1 MAMAESRQFDS
12 QTFLATVTGSPGVY
26 QMFGTQMYG
35 TKAPDAEEIL
45 LYVGKAKNLKK
56 RLSSYFRKTGLGPKT
71 RALVARIARIEL
83 TITASETEAL
93 LLEQSLIKTYQPP
106 YNILLRDDKSY
117 PYIFLS
123 EGEKYPRLAFHRG
136 AKQKKGRYF
145 GPFPN
150 SGAVRESLNFLQKFS
165 RIRQCE
171 DSFFRNRSRPCL
183 QYQIHR
189 CSGPCVEMITPEQY
203 ARDVDVTA
211 MFLLGHEQQAL
222 EVLATDMESAA
233 EKLEFERA
241 AELRDRI
248 ASLRTVQEQQTVDNG
263 VAVNADIFAGAQQ
276 AGAACVQVLF
286 VRQGRILGSR
296 SYFPT
301 LSIETKESI
310 EDDADNLLTTFIA
323 QFYLGSERELPSE
336 IITSG
341 AADSE
346 IPDDE
351 QQLLQMVLSEKAGR
365 KIAVSSKVRTH
376 RQQWLNMAN
385 KAAQENLLQR
395 LASRQNIEERFE
407 ALRDVLG
414 LESVPERIECFDIS
428 HSSGEATVASCVV
441 FDRQGARKSDY
452 RRFNIE
458 GITGGD
464 DYAAMRQALTRR
476 YARLKN
482 SEGVFPD
489 ILLIDGGKGQLTQA
503 VEVLEELQIAGMLLV
518 GVAKGSTRKAGFEQL
533 FVHGESQPRIPPAD
547 SPALHLIQQIRDE
560 AHRFAV
566 AGHTARRDKK
576 RGVSP
581 LEGIAGIGPTR
592 RRALLRHFGGLQEVV
607 RASKDELAK
616 VPGISS
622 DLADTIYAVL
632 HP

>member
-1 MAMAESRQFDS
+1 MASDKQVFDS
-12 QTFLATVTGSPGVY
+12 QTFLAAATGNPGVY
-26 QMFGTQMYG
+26 QMYG
-35 TKAPDAEEIL
+35 SKTPAAEETL

-56 RLSSYFRKTGLGPKT
+56 RLSSYFRKTGMGPKT
-71 RALVARIARIEL
+71 QALVSRIARIEL
-83 TITASETEAL
+83 TVTASETEAL
-93 LLEQSLIKTYQPP
+93 LLEQSLIKTHQPP

-123 EGEKYPRLAFHRG
+123 EGEPYPRLAFHRG

-183 QYQIHR
+183 QYQIRR
-189 CSGPCVEMITPEQY
+189 CSGPCVNMVTPEQY
-203 ARDVDVTA
+203 ARDVEVTT

-233 EKLEFERA
+233 EKLAFEQA

-263 VAVNADIFAGAQQ
+263 IAVNADIFAAVQQ
-276 AGAACVQVLF
+276 AGSACVQVLF

-296 SYFPT
+296 SYFPA
-301 LSIETKESI
+301 LSIEIKESSE
-310 EDDADNLLTTFIA
+310 EDAESLLATFIA

-336 IITSG
+336 IITS
-341 AADSE
+341 DV
-346 IPDDE
+346 PDDE
-351 QQLLQMVLSEKAGR
+351 RELLQNVLSEKAGR
-365 KIAVSSKVRTH
+365 KISVSSNVRTH
-376 RQQWLNMAN
+376 RQQWLKMAS
-385 KAAQENLLQR
+385 KAAKENLLQR
-395 LASRQNIEERFE
+395 LASRQNIEARFE
-407 ALRDVLG
+407 ALRDILG
-414 LESVPERIECFDIS
+414 LEAVPERIECFDIS

-441 FDRQGARKSDY
+441 FDKQGARKSDY

-476 YARLKN
+476 YSRLKN

-533 FVHGESQPRIPPAD
+533 FVHGENKPRIPPAD
-547 SPALHLIQQIRDE
+547 SSALHLIQQVRDE

-581 LEGIAGIGPTR
+581 LEGIAGVGPTR

-607 RASKDELAK
+607 RASSDELAK
-616 VPGISS
+616 VPGISVE
-622 DLADTIYAVL
+622 LADTVYAAL

>member
-1 MAMAESRQFDS
+1 MSFDS
-12 QTFLATVTGSPGVY
+12 QTFLANATQNPGVY
-26 QMFGTQMYG
+26 QMFGC
-35 TKAPDAEEIL
+35 KAPSDPESL
-45 LYVGKAKNLKK
+45 LYVGKANNLKK
-56 RLSSYFRKTGLGPKT
+56 RLASYFRKSGLGPKT
-71 RALVARIARIEL
+71 QALVSRIARIEL

-93 LLEQSLIKTYQPP
+93 ILEQSLIKANHPP

-123 EGEKYPRLAFHRG
+123 EGDTYPRLAFHRG
-136 AKQKKGRYF
+136 AKRKKGRYF

-150 SGAVRESLNFLQKFS
+150 SGAVRESLNFLQKFTGV
-165 RIRQCE
+165 RQCE
-171 DSFFRNRSRPCL
+171 DSFFLNRSRPCL
-183 QYQIHR
+183 QYQIRR
-189 CSGPCVEMITPEQY
+189 CSGPCVGMVSPEQY
-203 ARDVDVTA
+203 ARDVNITTL
-211 MFLLGHEQQAL
+211 FLLGNEQQVL
-222 EVLATDMESAA
+222 DVLATDMESAA
-233 EKLEFERA
+233 GKLEFERA

-248 ASLRTVQEQQTVDNG
+248 ASLRTVQEQQAVDNG

-296 SYFPT
+296 SYFPA
-301 LSIETKESI
+301 LSIE
-310 EDDADNLLTTFIA
+310 EDAEDLLAAFIA
-323 QFYLGSERELPSE
+323 QFYFGSDRELPAE
-336 IITSG
+336 ILAS
-341 AADSE
+341 AL
-346 IPDDE
+346 PDTERD
-351 QQLLQMVLSEKAGR
+351 LLQNVLGDKAGR
-365 KIAVSSKVRTH
+365 KISISSKVRTH
-376 RQQWLNMAN
+376 RQQWLNMAG

-395 LASRQNIEERFE
+395 LASRQNIEARFD

-414 LESVPERIECFDIS
+414 LEAAPERIECFDIS

-464 DYAAMRQALTRR
+464 DYAAMKQALTRR
-476 YARLKN
+476 YRRLKD
-482 SEGVFPD
+482 SEGIFPD
-489 ILLIDGGKGQLTQA
+489 ILLIDGGKGQLSQA
-503 VEVLEELQIAGMLLV
+503 VEVLEELQIAGMQLV

-533 FVHGESQPRIPPAD
+533 FVYGENKPRIPPAD
-547 SPALHLIQQIRDE
+547 SSALHLIQQVRDE

-581 LEGIAGIGPTR
+581 LEGIAGVGPTR
-592 RRALLRHFGGLQEVV
+592 RRALLLHFGGLQEVV
-607 RASKDELAK
+607 RASSDELAK

-622 DLADTIYAVL
+622 ELADTIYAHL
-632 HP
+632 HAS

>member
-1 MAMAESRQFDS
+1 MAEKQQLFDS
-12 QTFLATVTGSPGVY
+12 QTFLAAATGSPGVY
-26 QMFGTQMYG
+26 QMYG
-35 TKAPDAEEIL
+35 AEDNL
-45 LYVGKAKNLKK
+45 LYVGKANNLKK

-71 RALVARIARIEL
+71 KALVARIARIEL

-93 LLEQSLIKTYQPP
+93 LLEQSLIKAHQPP

-123 EGEKYPRLAFHRG
+123 EGEPYPRLAFHRG

-189 CSGPCVEMITPEQY
+189 CSGPCVAMITPEQY

-263 VAVNADIFAGAQQ
+263 VAVNADVFACTQQ

-296 SYFPT
+296 SYFPA
-301 LSIETKESI
+301 LSI
-310 EDDADNLLTTFIA
+310 EDDTENLLATFIA
-323 QFYLGSERELPSE
+323 QFYFGSERELPAE
-336 IITSG
+336 IITT
-341 AADSE
+341 E
-346 IPDDE
+346 LPDVE
-351 QQLLQMVLSEKAGR
+351 QELLQGVLSEKAGR
-365 KIAVSSKVRTH
+365 KIIVSSKVRTH
-376 RQQWLNMAN
+376 RQQWLNMAG

-395 LASRQNIEERFE
+395 LASRQNIEARFE

-414 LESVPERIECFDIS
+414 LEAVPERIECFDIS

-476 YARLKN
+476 YSRLKN
-482 SEGVFPD
+482 SEGLFPD

-533 FVHGESQPRIPPAD
+533 FVHGENKPRIPPAD
-547 SPALHLIQQIRDE
+547 SGALHLIQQVRDE

-581 LEGIAGIGPTR
+581 LEGIAGVGPTR

-616 VPGISS
+616 VPGISA
-622 DLADTIYAVL
+622 DLADIIYAAL

>member
-1 MAMAESRQFDS
+1 MSFDS
-12 QTFLATVTGSPGVY
+12 QTFLATATGNPGVY
-26 QMFGTQMYG
+26 QMYG
-35 TKAPDAEEIL
+35 AEDNL
-45 LYVGKAKNLKK
+45 LYVGKANNLKK
-56 RLSSYFRKTGLGPKT
+56 RLASYFRKTGLGPKT
-71 RALVARIARIEL
+71 QALVSRIARIEL
-83 TITASETEAL
+83 TVTASETEAL
-93 LLEQSLIKTYQPP
+93 LLEQSLIKTHQPP

-123 EGEKYPRLAFHRG
+123 EGEPYPRLAFHRG

-165 RIRQCE
+165 RVRQCE

-183 QYQIHR
+183 QYQIRR
-189 CSGPCVEMITPEQY
+189 CSGPCVGMVTQEQY
-203 ARDVDVTA
+203 ARDVEITA
-211 MFLLGHEQQAL
+211 LFLLGHEQQAL
-222 EVLATDMESAA
+222 EVLAQDMESAA

-241 AELRDRI
+241 AEFRDRI
-248 ASLRTVQEQQTVDNG
+248 ASLRTVQEQQAVDNG
-263 VAVNADIFAGAQQ
+263 VAVSADIFGCVQQ

-301 LSIETKESI
+301 LSI
-310 EDDADNLLTTFIA
+310 DDDVDNLLATFIA

-336 IITSG
+336 II
-341 AADSE
+341 AAEFPESE
-346 IPDDE
+346 RE
-351 QQLLQMVLSEKAGR
+351 LLQSALGKKAGR
-365 KIAVSSKVRTH
+365 KITVSSKVRTH

-385 KAAQENLLQR
+385 KAAKENLLQR
-395 LASRQNIEERFE
+395 LASRQNIEARFE

-414 LESVPERIECFDIS
+414 LDAVPERIECFDIS

-458 GITGGD
+458 GITAGD
-464 DYAAMRQALTRR
+464 DYAAMRQALARR
-476 YARLKN
+476 YRRLKEN
-482 SEGVFPD
+482 EGVFPD
-489 ILLIDGGKGQLTQA
+489 ILLIDGGKGQLSQA
-503 VEVLEELQIAGMLLV
+503 VEVLEELQVGGMLLV

-533 FVHGESQPRIPPAD
+533 FVHGEDKARIPPAD
-547 SPALHLIQQIRDE
+547 SGALHLIQQVRDE

-581 LEGIAGIGPTR
+581 LEGIAGVGPTR

-607 RASKDELAK
+607 RASSDELAK
-616 VPGISS
+616 VPGISAE
-622 DLADTIYAVL
+622 LADTIYAAL

>member
-1 MAMAESRQFDS
+1 MDFDS
-12 QTFLATVTGSPGVY
+12 QSFLASATGNPGVY
-26 QMFGTQMYG
+26 QMFAQ
-35 TKAPDAEEIL
+35 DDVL
-45 LYVGKAKNLKK
+45 LYVGKANNLKK
-56 RLSSYFRKTGLGPKT
+56 RLASYFRKSGLGPKT
-71 RALVARIARIEL
+71 KALVSRIVRIEL

-93 LLEQSLIKTYQPP
+93 LLEQSLIKTHQPP

-123 EGEKYPRLAFHRG
+123 EGETYPRLAFHRG

-171 DSFFRNRSRPCL
+171 DSFFRNRSRACL
-183 QYQIHR
+183 QYQIQR
-189 CSGPCVEMITPEQY
+189 CSGPCVGNVTPEQY
-203 ARDVDVTA
+203 ARDVEITTL
-211 MFLLGHEQQAL
+211 FLQGREQQAL
-222 EVLATDMESAA
+222 DVLASAMESAA

-241 AELRDRI
+241 AEFRDRI
-248 ASLRTVQEQQTVDNG
+248 ASLRTVQEQQAVDNG
-263 VAVNADIFAGAQQ
+263 AAINADVFAASQQ

-296 SYFPT
+296 SYFPA
-301 LSIETKESI
+301 LSI
-310 EDDADNLLTTFIA
+310 EDDADNLLATFIA
-323 QFYLGSERELPSE
+323 QFYLGSERELPTE
-336 IITSG
+336 IL
-341 AADSE
+341 AADL
-346 IPDDE
+346 PDTE
-351 QQLLQMVLSEKAGR
+351 CTLLHSVLSERAGR
-365 KIAVSSKVRTH
+365 KISVASRARTH
-376 RQQWLNMAN
+376 RQQWLSMAG
-385 KAAQENLLQR
+385 KAATENLQQR
-395 LASRQNIEERFE
+395 LASRQNIEARFE
-407 ALRDVLG
+407 SLREVLG
-414 LESVPERIECFDIS
+414 LEAVPERIECFDIS

-441 FDRQGARKSDY
+441 FDKQGARKSDY

-464 DYAAMRQALTRR
+464 DYAAMKQALTRR
-476 YARLKN
+476 YRRLKE
-482 SEGVFPD
+482 SEGLFPD
-489 ILLIDGGKGQLTQA
+489 ILLIDGGKGQLSQA
-503 VEVLEELQIAGMLLV
+503 VDVLEELQVGGMLLV

-533 FVHGESQPRIPPAD
+533 FVHGESVSDKNTARMPPAD

-581 LEGIAGIGPTR
+581 LEGIAGVGPTR
-592 RRALLRHFGGLQEVV
+592 RRALLRHFGGLQEVT
-607 RASKDELAK
+607 RASADELAK

-622 DLADTIYAVL
+622 ELAETIYAHL
-632 HP
+632 HS

>member
-1 MAMAESRQFDS
+1 MSFDS
-12 QTFLATVTGSPGVY
+12 QTFLATVTGHPGVY
-26 QMFGTQMYG
+26 QMYG
-35 TKAPDAEEIL
+35 AEDNL
-45 LYVGKAKNLKK
+45 LYVGKANNLKK
-56 RLSSYFRKTGLGPKT
+56 RLSSYFRKSGLGPKT
-71 RALVARIARIEL
+71 QALVSRIVRIEL
-83 TITASETEAL
+83 TVTASETEAL
-93 LLEQSLIKTYQPP
+93 LLEQSLIKTHQPP

-123 EGEKYPRLAFHRG
+123 EGEPYPRLAFHRG

-165 RIRQCE
+165 RVRQCE

-183 QYQIHR
+183 QYQIRR
-189 CSGPCVEMITPEQY
+189 CSGPCVGMVTPDQY
-203 ARDVDVTA
+203 ARDVDITA

-222 EVLATDMESAA
+222 EVLATDMERAA
-233 EKLEFERA
+233 EMLAFERA

-248 ASLRTVQEQQTVDNG
+248 ASLRTVQEHQAVDNG
-263 VAVNADIFAGAQQ
+263 VAVNVDVFGCVQQ

-286 VRQGRILGSR
+286 VRQGRVLGSR
-296 SYFPT
+296 SYFPA
-301 LSIETKESI
+301 LSI
-310 EDDADNLLTTFIA
+310 EDDADNLLATFIA

-336 IITSG
+336 II
-341 AADSE
+341 AADF
-346 IPDDE
+346 PDAE
-351 QQLLQMVLSEKAGR
+351 RELLQQVLGEKAGR
-365 KIAVSSKVRTH
+365 KMAVSSKVRTH

-385 KAAQENLLQR
+385 KAAKENLMQR
-395 LASRQNIEERFE
+395 LANRQNIEERFE

-464 DYAAMRQALTRR
+464 DYAAMRQALARR
-476 YARLKN
+476 YSRLKN
-482 SEGVFPD
+482 SEGLFPD

-533 FVHGESQPRIPPAD
+533 FVHDESANDKSTARIPPAD

-581 LEGIAGIGPTR
+581 LEGIAGVGPTR

-607 RASKDELAK
+607 RASSDELAK
-616 VPGISS
+616 VPGISAE
-622 DLADTIYAVL
+622 LAEAIYAAL

>member
-1 MAMAESRQFDS
+1 MTSNKALFDS
-12 QTFLATVTGSPGVY
+12 QTFLAMATGNPGVY
-26 QMFGTQMYG
+26 QMYG
-35 TKAPDAEEIL
+35 SKTPAAEEIL

-56 RLSSYFRKTGLGPKT
+56 RLASYFRKTGLGPKT
-71 RALVARIARIEL
+71 QALVSRIARIEL
-83 TITASETEAL
+83 TVTASETEAL
-93 LLEQSLIKTYQPP
+93 LLEQSLIKTHQPP

-123 EGEKYPRLAFHRG
+123 EGELYPRLAFHRG

-189 CSGPCVEMITPEQY
+189 CSGPCVNMITPDQY
-203 ARDVDVTA
+203 ARDVEVTT

-233 EKLEFERA
+233 EKLAFEHA

-263 VAVNADIFAGAQQ
+263 IAVNADIFAGAQQ
-276 AGAACVQVLF
+276 AGSACVQVLF

-296 SYFPT
+296 SYFPA
-301 LSIETKESI
+301 LSI
-310 EDDADNLLTTFIA
+310 EDDAECLLATFIA
-323 QFYLGSERELPSE
+323 QFYLGSDRELPSE
-336 IITSG
+336 IIISD
-341 AADSE
+341 APE
-346 IPDDE
+346 DE
-351 QQLLQMVLSEKAGR
+351 RELLQNVLSEKSGR
-365 KIAVSSKVRTH
+365 KISVSSSVRTH
-376 RQQWLNMAN
+376 RQQWLKMAN
-385 KAAQENLLQR
+385 KAAKENLLQR
-395 LASRQNIEERFE
+395 LASRQNIEARFE
-407 ALRDVLG
+407 ALRDILG
-414 LESVPERIECFDIS
+414 LEAVPERIECFDIS

-476 YARLKN
+476 YSRIKDSRLKN
-482 SEGVFPD
+482 GEGLFPD

-533 FVHGESQPRIPPAD
+533 FVHGETKARIPPAD
-547 SPALHLIQQIRDE
+547 SSALHLIQQVRDE

-576 RGVSP
+576 RSVSP
-581 LEGIAGIGPTR
+581 LEGIAGVGPTR

-607 RASKDELAK
+607 RASSDELAK
-616 VPGISS
+616 VPGISHE
-622 DLADTIYAVL
+622 LADTIYAHL
-632 HP
+632 HGG

>member
-1 MAMAESRQFDS
+1 MSFDS
-12 QTFLATVTGSPGVY
+12 QTFLATATGSPGVY
-26 QMFGTQMYG
+26 QMYG
-35 TKAPDAEEIL
+35 VEDNL
-45 LYVGKAKNLKK
+45 LYVGKANNLKK
-56 RLSSYFRKTGLGPKT
+56 RLASYFRKTGLGPKT
-71 RALVARIARIEL
+71 KALVSRIARIEL
-83 TITASETEAL
+83 TVTASETEAL
-93 LLEQSLIKTYQPP
+93 LLEQSLIKTHQPP

-123 EGEKYPRLAFHRG
+123 EGEPYPRLAFHRG

-165 RIRQCE
+165 RVRQCE

-183 QYQIHR
+183 QYQIRR
-189 CSGPCVEMITPEQY
+189 CSGPCVGMVTPEQY
-203 ARDVDVTA
+203 TRDVEITA
-211 MFLLGHEQQAL
+211 LFLLGHEQQAL
-222 EVLATDMESAA
+222 EVLAQDMESAA

-241 AELRDRI
+241 AEFRDRI
-248 ASLRTVQEQQTVDNG
+248 ASLRTVQEQQAVDNG
-263 VAVNADIFAGAQQ
+263 VAVNADIFGCVQQ

-296 SYFPT
+296 SYFPA
-301 LSIETKESI
+301 LSI
-310 EDDADNLLTTFIA
+310 DDDVDNLLATFIA

-336 IITSG
+336 IL
-341 AADSE
+341 AAEFPDSE
-346 IPDDE
+346 RE
-351 QQLLQMVLSEKAGR
+351 LLQNALGEKARR
-365 KIAVSSKVRTH
+365 KIIISSKVRTH

-385 KAAQENLLQR
+385 KAAKENLLQR
-395 LASRQNIEERFE
+395 LASRQNIEARFE

-414 LESVPERIECFDIS
+414 LEAVPERIECFDIS

-458 GITGGD
+458 GITAGD
-464 DYAAMRQALTRR
+464 DYAAMRQALSRR
-476 YARLKN
+476 YRRLKDN
-482 SEGVFPD
+482 EGIFPD
-489 ILLIDGGKGQLTQA
+489 ILLIDGGKGQLSQA
-503 VEVLEELQIAGMLLV
+503 VEVLEELQVGGMLLV

-533 FVHGESQPRIPPAD
+533 FVHGEEKARIPPAD
-547 SPALHLIQQIRDE
+547 SGALHLIQQVRDE

-581 LEGIAGIGPTR
+581 LEGIAGVGPTR

-607 RASKDELAK
+607 RASSDELSK
-616 VPGISS
+616 VPGISAE
-622 DLADTIYAVL
+622 LADTIYAHL

>member
-1 MAMAESRQFDS
+1 MSFDS
-12 QTFLATVTGSPGVY
+12 QTFLATVTGHPGVY
-26 QMFGTQMYG
+26 QMYG
-35 TKAPDAEEIL
+35 AEDNL
-45 LYVGKAKNLKK
+45 LYVGKANNLKK
-56 RLSSYFRKTGLGPKT
+56 RLSSYFRKSGLGPKT
-71 RALVARIARIEL
+71 KALVSRIVRIEL
-83 TITASETEAL
+83 TVTASETEAL
-93 LLEQSLIKTYQPP
+93 LLEQSLIKTHQPP

-123 EGEKYPRLAFHRG
+123 EGEPYPRLAFHRG

-165 RIRQCE
+165 RVRQCE

-183 QYQIHR
+183 QYQIRR
-189 CSGPCVEMITPEQY
+189 CSGPCVGMVTPDQY
-203 ARDVDVTA
+203 ARDVDITA

-222 EVLATDMESAA
+222 EVLATDMEQAA
-233 EKLEFERA
+233 EILAFERA

-248 ASLRTVQEQQTVDNG
+248 ASLRTVQEHQAVDNG
-263 VAVNADIFAGAQQ
+263 VAVNVDVFGCVQQ

-286 VRQGRILGSR
+286 VRQGRVLGSR
-296 SYFPT
+296 SYFPA
-301 LSIETKESI
+301 LSI
-310 EDDADNLLTTFIA
+310 EDDAENLLATFIA

-336 IITSG
+336 II
-341 AADSE
+341 AADF
-346 IPDDE
+346 PDAE
-351 QQLLQMVLSEKAGR
+351 RELLQHVLGEKAGR

-385 KAAQENLLQR
+385 KAAKENLMQR
-395 LASRQNIEERFE
+395 LANRQNIEERFE

-452 RRFNIE
+452 RRFNID

-476 YARLKN
+476 YRRLKDN
-482 SEGVFPD
+482 EGVFPD
-489 ILLIDGGKGQLTQA
+489 ILLIDGGKGQLSQA
-503 VEVLEELQIAGMLLV
+503 VDVLEELQIGGMLLV

-533 FVHGESQPRIPPAD
+533 FVQGESNGKSTARIPPAD
-547 SPALHLIQQIRDE
+547 SPALHLIQQVRDE

-576 RGVSP
+576 RGMSP
-581 LEGIAGIGPTR
+581 LEGIAGVGPTR

-607 RASKDELAK
+607 RASSDELAK
-616 VPGISS
+616 VPGISAE
-622 DLADTIYAVL
+622 LADTIYAAL

>member
-1 MAMAESRQFDS
+1 MVATFDS
-12 QTFLATVTGSPGVY
+12 QTFLAAATGNPGVY
-26 QMFGTQMYG
+26 QMYG
-35 TKAPDAEEIL
+35 QHNGVEDKL
-45 LYVGKAKNLKK
+45 LYVGKARNLKK
-56 RLSSYFRKTGLGPKT
+56 RLTSYFRKSGLGPKT
-71 RALVARIARIEL
+71 QALVSRIARIEL
-83 TITASETEAL
+83 TVTASETEAL
-93 LLEQSLIKTYQPP
+93 LLEQSLIKTHQPP

-123 EGEKYPRLAFHRG
+123 EGEPYPRLAFHRG

-165 RIRQCE
+165 RVRQCE

-189 CSGPCVEMITPEQY
+189 CSGPCVAMISPEQY
-203 ARDVDVTA
+203 ARDVEVTTL
-211 MFLLGHEQQAL
+211 FLLGHEQQAL
-222 EVLATDMESAA
+222 DTLATEMDSAA
-233 EKLEFERA
+233 EKLAFERA

-248 ASLRTVQEQQTVDNG
+248 ASLRTVQEQQAVDNG
-263 VAVNADIFAGAQQ
+263 VAVNADVFVAVQQ
-276 AGAACVQVLF
+276 AGSACVQVLF

-296 SYFPT
+296 SYFPALT
-301 LSIETKESI
+301 IDIKESV
-310 EDDADNLLTTFIA
+310 EDDEDNLLATFIA
-323 QFYLGSERELPSE
+323 QFYLGSDRELPSE
-336 IITSG
+336 ILVSEL
-341 AADSE
+341 ADTE
-346 IPDDE
+346 CE
-351 QQLLQMVLSEKAGR
+351 LLQSVLTGKAGR
-365 KIAVSSKVRTH
+365 KISVSHKARTH
-376 RQQWLNMAN
+376 RQQWLNMAE
-385 KAAQENLLQR
+385 KTARENLLQR
-395 LASRQNIEERFE
+395 LASRKNIEVRFE

-414 LESVPERIECFDIS
+414 LEAVPERIECFDIS

-458 GITGGD
+458 DITAGD
-464 DYAAMRQALTRR
+464 DYAAMRQALSRR
-476 YARLKN
+476 YRRLKE

-489 ILLIDGGKGQLTQA
+489 ILLIDGGKGQLSQA
-503 VEVLEELQIAGMLLV
+503 VKVLEELQVGGMLLV

-533 FVHGESQPRIPPAD
+533 FVHGEEKARIPPAD
-547 SPALHLIQQIRDE
+547 SGALHLIQQVRDE

-581 LEGIAGIGPTR
+581 LEGIAGVGPTR

-607 RASKDELAK
+607 RASSDELAK
-616 VPGISS
+616 VPGVSAE
-622 DLADTIYAVL
+622 LADTIYAHL